1 MSPERGTQMDTTD
14 KRILDVIQSDFPLV
28 SRPYAEIGSRLGLA
42 EEDVLRRIRSMRE
55 NGVIRRIGANFHSR
69 MLGWK
74 STLCAASVPEERL
87 DEFVSVVNTY
97 PGVTHNYLRKHSY
110 NVWFTYIGPSWEEIE
125 RDLEAISRRT
135 GIKVLN
141 LPAQRMFKIKVD
153 FPMNNEGDSESDTPD
168 SIQQ

>member
-1 MSPERGTQMDTTD
+1 MDTTD
-14 KRILDVIQSDFPLV
+14 KRILNVIQSDFPLV
-28 SRPYAEIGSRLGLA
+28 SRPYAEIGSRLGLS
-42 EEDVLRRIRSMRE
+42 EEDVLRRVRSMRE

-74 STLCAASVPEERL
+74 STLCAASVPEEKL
-87 DEFVSVVNTY
+87 DDFVSVVNTY

-125 RDLEAISRRT
+125 RDLEEISRRT

-141 LPAQRMFKIKVD
+141 LPARRMFKIKVD
-153 FPMNNEGDSESDTPD
+153 FPMNNEGDTESD
-168 SIQQ
+168 SQNSLQQ

>member
-1 MSPERGTQMDTTD
+1 MDTTD

-28 SRPYAEIGSRLGLA
+28 SRPYAEIGSRLGLT
-42 EEDVLRRIRSMRE
+42 EEDVLRRVRSMRE
-55 NGVIRRIGANFHSR
+55 NDVIRRIGANFHSR

-87 DEFVSVVNTY
+87 DEFVSLVNTY

-125 RDLEAISRRT
+125 RDLEEISRRT

-153 FPMNNEGDSESDTPD
+153 FPMNNEADSQSDSTN
-168 SIQQ
+168 SFQ

>member
-1 MSPERGTQMDTTD
+1 MDATD
-14 KRILDVIQSDFPLV
+14 RRILDVIQSDFPLV

-42 EEDVLRRIRSMRE
+42 EEEVLRRVRSMRE
-55 NGVIRRIGANFHSR
+55 KGVIRRIGANFHSR
-69 MLGWK
+69 KLGWK

-87 DEFVSVVNTY
+87 DEFVSLVNTY

-110 NVWFTYIGPSWEEIE
+110 NVWFTYIGPSWEDIE
-125 RDLEAISRRT
+125 RDIEEISRRT

-153 FPMNNEGDSESDTPD
+153 FPMNNEGDSESDSPN
-168 SIQQ
+168 SFQQ

>member
-1 MSPERGTQMDTTD
+1 MDTTD

-28 SRPYAEIGSRLGLA
+28 SRPYAEIGSRLGLS
-42 EEDVLRRIRSMRE
+42 EEDVLRRVRSMRE

-74 STLCAASVPEERL
+74 STLCAASVLEERL
-87 DEFVSVVNTY
+87 DAFVSLVNTY
-97 PGVTHNYLRKHSY
+97 SGVTHNYLRKHSY

-125 RDLEAISRRT
+125 RDLEEISVRT

-153 FPMNNEGDSESDTPD
+153 FPMNNEEVSESEGQN
-168 SIQQ
+168 SL

>member
-1 MSPERGTQMDTTD
+1 MDTMD
-14 KRILDVIQSDFPLV
+14 KRILDVIQSDFPLA
-28 SRPYAEIGSRLGLA
+28 SRPYAEIGSRLGLS
-42 EEDVLRRIRSMRE
+42 EQDVLQRVRSLRE

-74 STLCAASVPEERL
+74 STLCAASVPEEKF
-87 DEFVSVVNTY
+87 DDFVSVVNTY

-125 RDLEAISRRT
+125 RDLEEISRST

-141 LPAQRMFKIKVD
+141 LPARRMFKIKVD
-153 FPMNNEGDSESDTPD
+153 FPMNNEGDSESD
-168 SIQQ
+168 SQNSLQQ

>member
-1 MSPERGTQMDTTD
+1 MDTTD
-14 KRILDVIQSDFPLV
+14 KRILDVIQSDFPLE
-28 SRPYAEIGSRLGLA
+28 SRPYAEIGSKLGLS
-42 EEDVLRRIRSMRE
+42 EEDVLQRVRSMRE

-87 DEFVSVVNTY
+87 DEFVSLVNTY

-125 RDLEAISRRT
+125 RDLEEISRRT
-135 GIKVLN
+135 GVKVLN

-153 FPMNNEGDSESDTPD
+153 FPMNNEGDSESDNQN
-168 SIQQ
+168 SLQ